1 MRHVLHV
8 LRETL
13 DAIVT
18 DLKGCC
24 SFGVGTYNEYEASD
38 RYGQEKVIQ
47 RPSAAE
53 RARPWSTAVTRR
65 SSNGLKPPP

>member
-24 SFGVGTYNEYEASD
+24 SFGVVMYNRYEASD
-38 RYGQEKVIQ
+38 RYGQEKVITLKLVQ
-47 RPSAAE
+47 EVVAMME
-53 RARPWSTAVTRR
+53 TTGQFIETTRQ
-65 SSNGLKPPP
+65 